1 MAGQPASAQGLETVG
16 SRAPALGAFVAVA
29 DDASAVAWNPAGLA
43 TGPIF
48 TIVLGAGRAQ
58 AEPARADRAGRSRA
72 MLVALG
78 TLPLGLAYY
87 RIDGLEAEVLGPAV
101 LGSSGR
107 QEGRVAVRRLVTHHL
122 GATVQN
128 SIGDHLTLGATL
140 KLVRGG
146 VAAASGTVSSWD
158 EAFEAV
164 DEEAVRGA
172 LRADADIGAML
183 AVGRVKAGVVVRNL
197 AQPVFG
203 EAAGPAAIGVRR
215 HARLGIA
222 WGDRWPGTP
231 RTIVALDA
239 DLTRVAT
246 LSGERRDI
254 AAGAER
260 WIGSHRV
267 GVRASVRA
275 STAGDARPVAAVGG
289 SIALRAGM
297 YVDLYVAAGAR
308 DQSGWGIAARVSY

>member
-1 MAGQPASAQGLETVG
+1 MAGQPAAAQGLETVG

-29 DDASAVAWNPAGLA
+29 DDASAVVWNPAGLA
-43 TGPIF
+43 SGPIF
-48 TIVLGAGRAQ
+48 NIVLGASRAQ
-58 AEPARADRAGRSRA
+58 AEPARADRAGRA
-72 MLVALG
+72 GTMLVALG

-87 RIDGLEAEVLGPAV
+87 RIDRLEAEAVSPAV

-107 QEGRVAVRRLVTHHL
+107 QEERVAVRRLVTHHL
-122 GATVQN
+122 GATVQH

-140 KLVRGG
+140 KLVRGR
-146 VAAASGTVSSWD
+146 VAAASPTVSSWD

-164 DEEAVRGA
+164 DREASRGA
-172 LRADADIGAML
+172 LHADADIGAMFS
-183 AVGRVKAGVVVRNL
+183 AGSVKAGAVVRNL

-203 EAAGPAAIGVRR
+203 EGAASGPMGLRR
-215 HARLGIA
+215 HARVGIA
-222 WGDRWPGTP
+222 WGDGWPGTP

-246 LSGERRDI
+246 LAGERRDI

-260 WIGSHRV
+260 WIASHRV
-267 GVRASVRA
+267 GFRASVRA

-297 YVDLYVAAGAR
+297 YVDLSAAAGAR
-308 DQSGWGIAARVSY
+308 GQSGWGIAARVSY